1 MKLRRRDRSK
11 RIVVVSLVFPCL
23 LLSLFLF
30 EGHTTPKQKNHDE
43 NADAAKLKVTIAADK
58 TKIKVGDSLELRVQI
73 YNKGTQSV
81 YVATSFDGPENALS
95 RLSVALFRDGA
106 LVDSG
111 GVHPS
116 AADYGRYRPE
126 DLKKH
131 PLTHEFSKYWLVLR
145 AGYAYEGQLVLDP
158 VTFQTLI
165 NPGKYE
171 VRGTYRSS
179 GFMSGGMNNPLAA
192 YIGELGQMP
201 YQAWTGEVETN
212 RVWVEVGGRTH

>member
-11 RIVVVSLVFPCL
+11 RIVVVSLVFSCL
-23 LLSLFLF
+23 LVSVFLF

-43 NADAAKLKVTIAADK
+43 NADAGKLKVTIAADK
-58 TKIKVGDSLELRVQI
+58 TKIKAGESLVLRVQI
-73 YNKGTQSV
+73 YNIGSQSV

-95 RLSVALFRDGA
+95 RLSVTLFRDGT

-111 GVHPS
+111 GVQRS

-131 PLTHEFSKYWLVLR
+131 PLANEFSKYWLVLR
-145 AGYAYEGQLVLDP
+145 PGYAYGGQLVLDP
-158 VTFQTLI
+158 TTFQTLSK
-165 NPGKYE
+165 PGKYE
-171 VRGTYRSS
+171 VRGTYSSS
-179 GFMSGGMNNPLAA
+179 GFMSGGMNNPLAT

-212 RVWVEVGGRTH
+212 RVWIEVGGRTH